1 MKFLCL
7 YGFLTICFKGRDET
21 EADNCI
27 RKILWQ
33 DEYYM

>member
-1 MKFLCL
+1 MVL
-7 YGFLTICFKGRDET
+7 LTICFKGVEMKS